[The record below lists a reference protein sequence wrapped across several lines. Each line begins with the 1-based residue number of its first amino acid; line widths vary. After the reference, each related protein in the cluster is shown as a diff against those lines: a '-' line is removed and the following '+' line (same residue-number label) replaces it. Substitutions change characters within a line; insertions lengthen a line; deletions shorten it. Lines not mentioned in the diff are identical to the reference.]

1 MAKIFDRVTDLIG
14 GTPLVAFDRIAQAHG
29 AKARI
34 LAKLE
39 CMNPA
44 GSAKDRAALS
54 MIEDAERSG
63 KLKPGA
69 TIIEPTSGNTGIGL
83 ASVAAPR
90 GYHVI
95 LVMPE
100 TMSLERRRLIAAYGA
115 EIVLTPG
122 KLGMQGAVD
131 KANELNREIPGSI
144 IAGQFVNP
152 ANPAAHY
159 KSTGPEIWRDT
170 DGMQGAVDKANELN
184 REIPGSIIAG
194 QFVNPANPAA
204 HYKST
209 GPEIWRD
216 TDGNVDV
223 FVAGIGTGGTI
234 TGVGRYLKEQNPGV
248 QVVAVE
254 PADSP
259 LLSTGKAGPHGVAV
273 EPADSPLL
281 STGKAGPHGI
291 QGIGANF
298 VPEALDRTVYDQ
310 VKTVQTA
317 DANAI
322 AREIAR
328 TEGILV
334 GISSGAAVSA
344 ALELAKQP
352 EFEGK
357 TIVVMLPDTGER
369 YLSTGIFDD

>member
-1 MAKIFDRVTDLIG
+1 MAKIYTHVAQLIG
-14 GTPLVAFDRIAQAHG
+14 GTPLVAFDRIVQAHG
-29 AKARI
+29 AHARI

-54 MIEDAERSG
+54 MIEEAERTG
-63 KLKPGA
+63 RLTPGA

-83 ASVAAPR
+83 ASVAVPR
-90 GYHVI
+90 GYRVI
-95 LVMPE
+95 MTMPE

-115 EIVLTPG
+115 EIVLTSG

-131 KANELNREIPGSI
+131 KAEELKRDIPGSI

-159 KSTGPEIWRDT
+159 KTTGPEIWQDT
-170 DGMQGAVDKANELN
+170 DGD
-184 REIPGSIIAG
+184 
-194 QFVNPANPAA
+194 
-204 HYKST
+204 
-209 GPEIWRD
+209 
-216 TDGNVDV
+216 VDV
-223 FVAGIGTGGTI
+223 FVAGVGTGGTI
-234 TGVGRYLKEQNPGV
+234 SGAGRYLKEHKPDV
-248 QVVAVE
+248 HIVAVE

-259 LLSTGKAGPHGVAV
+259 LLSQ
-273 EPADSPLL
+273 
-281 STGKAGPHGI
+281 GKAGPHGI

-298 VPEALDRTVYDQ
+298 VPEALDRTVYDE
-310 VKTVQTA
+310 VRTVETA
-317 DANAI
+317 DATAM

-344 ALELAKQP
+344 ALALAKQP
-352 EFEGK
+352 AYAGK

-369 YLSTGIFDD
+369 YLSTGIFD

>member
-1 MAKIFDRVTDLIG
+1 MAKIYTHVAQLIG
-14 GTPLVAFDRIAQAHG
+14 GTPLVAFDRIVQAHG
-29 AKARI
+29 AHARV

-54 MIEDAERSG
+54 MIEEAERTG
-63 KLKPGA
+63 RLTPGA

-83 ASVAAPR
+83 ASVAVPR
-90 GYHVI
+90 GYRVI
-95 LVMPE
+95 MTMPE

-131 KANELNREIPGSI
+131 KAEELKRDIPGSI

-159 KSTGPEIWRDT
+159 KTTGPEIWQDT
-170 DGMQGAVDKANELN
+170 DGD
-184 REIPGSIIAG
+184 
-194 QFVNPANPAA
+194 
-204 HYKST
+204 
-209 GPEIWRD
+209 
-216 TDGNVDV
+216 VDV
-223 FVAGIGTGGTI
+223 FVAGVGTGGTI
-234 TGVGRYLKEQNPGV
+234 SGAGRYLKEHKPDV
-248 QVVAVE
+248 HIVAVE

-259 LLSTGKAGPHGVAV
+259 LLSQ
-273 EPADSPLL
+273 
-281 STGKAGPHGI
+281 GKAGPHGI

-298 VPEALDRTVYDQ
+298 VPEALDRTVYDE
-310 VKTVQTA
+310 VRTVETA
-317 DANAI
+317 DATAM

-344 ALELAKQP
+344 ASC
-352 EFEGK
+352 
-357 TIVVMLPDTGER
+357 V
-369 YLSTGIFDD
+369 IFPL

>member
-1 MAKIFDRVTDLIG
+1 MAKIYTHVAQLIG
-14 GTPLVAFDRIAQAHG
+14 GTPLVAFDRIAKAHG
-29 AKARI
+29 VRARI

-54 MIEDAERSG
+54 MIEEAERTGRLTS
-63 KLKPGA
+63 GA

-83 ASVAAPR
+83 ASVAVPR
-90 GYHVI
+90 GYRVI
-95 LVMPE
+95 MTMPE

-131 KANELNREIPGSI
+131 KAEELKRDIPGSI

-159 KSTGPEIWRDT
+159 KTTGPEIWQDT
-170 DGMQGAVDKANELN
+170 DGDVDA
-184 REIPGSIIAG
+184 
-194 QFVNPANPAA
+194 
-204 HYKST
+204 
-209 GPEIWRD
+209 
-216 TDGNVDV
+216 
-223 FVAGIGTGGTI
+223 FVAGVGTGGTI
-234 TGVGRYLKEQNPGV
+234 SGAGRYLKEHKPDV
-248 QVVAVE
+248 HIVAVE

-259 LLSTGKAGPHGVAV
+259 LLSQ
-273 EPADSPLL
+273 
-281 STGKAGPHGI
+281 GKAGPHGI

-298 VPEALDRTVYDQ
+298 VPEALDRTVYDE
-310 VKTVQTA
+310 VRTVETA
-317 DANAI
+317 DATAM

-344 ALELAKQP
+344 ALALAKQP
-352 EFEGK
+352 AYEGK

-369 YLSTGIFDD
+369 YLSTGIFD

>member
-1 MAKIFDRVTDLIG
+1 MAKIYTHVAQLIG
-14 GTPLVAFDRIAQAHG
+14 GTPLVAFDRIVQAHG
-29 AKARI
+29 AHARI

-54 MIEDAERSG
+54 MIEEAERTG
-63 KLKPGA
+63 RLTPGA

-83 ASVAAPR
+83 ASVAVPR
-90 GYHVI
+90 GYRVI
-95 LVMPE
+95 MTMPE

-131 KANELNREIPGSI
+131 KAEEPKRDIPGSL
-144 IAGQFVNP
+144 IAGQCVNP

-159 KSTGPEIWRDT
+159 KTTGPEIWQDT
-170 DGMQGAVDKANELN
+170 DGD
-184 REIPGSIIAG
+184 
-194 QFVNPANPAA
+194 
-204 HYKST
+204 
-209 GPEIWRD
+209 
-216 TDGNVDV
+216 VDV
-223 FVAGIGTGGTI
+223 FVAGVGTGGTI
-234 TGVGRYLKEQNPGV
+234 SGAGRYLKEHKPDV
-248 QVVAVE
+248 HIVAVE

-259 LLSTGKAGPHGVAV
+259 LLSQ
-273 EPADSPLL
+273 
-281 STGKAGPHGI
+281 GKAGPHGI

-298 VPEALDRTVYDQ
+298 VPEALDRTVYDE
-310 VKTVQTA
+310 VRTVETA
-317 DANAI
+317 DATAM

-344 ALELAKQP
+344 ALALAKQP
-352 EFEGK
+352 AYAGK

-369 YLSTGIFDD
+369 YLSTGIFD